1 MAGKA
6 QVVADQP
13 HERVFERVAAVDV
26 AKKDGVVCTRLP
38 NAAGERHARYWTV
51 TATAGEVL
59 ELAGQL
65 AVAGI
70 EKVTLESTSVIWGSN
85 RIS

>member
-13 HERVFERVAAVDV
+13 HERVFEQVAAVDV

-38 NAAGERHARYWTV
+38 NAAGSGTPGTGR
-51 TATAGEVL
+51 
-59 ELAGQL
+59 
-65 AVAGI
+65 
-70 EKVTLESTSVIWGSN
+70 
-85 RIS
+85 